1 MPLIFQKK
9 KKWTTNK
16 YLIEACIFQNS
27 FKLNLFQKS
36 KCQNFKLPYKYLYV
50 SQKLMGLFIY
60 RKLFKNSWDIFL
72 KNVHKISG
80 LFFEF
85 FSQEN
90 HGIFV
95 LWKQNYFAVPI
106 DVPLVGSEK
115 SGELK
120 KKKSLYKFT
129 HTPY

>member
-1 MPLIFQKK
+1 
-9 KKWTTNK
+9 
-16 YLIEACIFQNS
+16 
-27 FKLNLFQKS
+27 
-36 KCQNFKLPYKYLYV
+36 
-50 SQKLMGLFIY
+50 MGLFIY

-95 LWKQNYFAVPI
+95 LWKRNYFAVLI

-115 SGELK
+115 SGEMK
-120 KKKSLYKFT
+120 KKRVYINLLIHPIKKWCLIKTKKWQATKKDETYLEWS
-129 HTPY
+129 